1 MVSGDRWKKAQEYE
15 QGYWESEAQ
24 SIARG
29 DSRRL
34 DFYGWRAEQLVSRLN
49 ELGLDRLTGGDSAV
63 LEIGT
68 GPVGLVAYFPA
79 TERVAVDPLEGYYA
93 SDPNLTAL
101 RTEGVSYRE
110 GVGEELPVEDDS
122 MDLVVM
128 ENCIDHTQDPDQ
140 VMNEISRVLRPG
152 GVVYLT
158 VNCRTP
164 VGYVVHRILSKL
176 AVDAGHPHTYTAGRA
191 RSIITSHSDFTP
203 LHLKSESYSDALV
216 GDLKGST
223 RDKIKAVLGVSE
235 FVTTVIGE
243 RRS

>member
-1 MVSGDRWKKAQEYE
+1 MVSDDRWKKAQEYE

-24 SIARG
+24 NIAEG

-34 DFYGWRAEQLVSRLN
+34 DFYGWRADQLVTRLN
-49 ELGLDRLTGGDSAV
+49 ELGLDRLTGGDCSV

-79 TERVAVDPLEGYYA
+79 AERVAVDPLEGYYG

-128 ENCIDHTQDPDQ
+128 ENCIDHTQDPDV
-140 VMNEISRVLRPG
+140 VMNEISRVLKPG

-164 VGYVVHRILSKL
+164 LGYGVHRVLSKL
-176 AVDAGHPHTYTAGRA
+176 AVDAGHPHTYTSSRA
-191 RSIITSHSDFTP
+191 RAIVLEHPDFESR
-203 LHLKSESYSDALV
+203 HLKSESYGAALV
-216 GDLKGST
+216 GDLRGSA
-223 RDKIKAVLGVSE
+223 RDKVKAVLGVSE

-243 RRS
+243 RK